1 MDVGSCALRSRDT
14 RRVLFCVRTMT
25 GSESHG
31 NSLEARMT
39 SMTLSGAETS
49 TGAPSR
55 HHGGAT
61 ALTNTTWLA
70 AQQRKATHQPF
81 QPRPLKMVANL
92 EGKTPPRAPLVSRHA
107 IGNVPG
113 GGPAATEPKARA
125 PSHASVRPREEKKP
139 APAAPAPAP
148 EAPQFDLGHYDG
160 GLERDESKG
169 RRDTSSRSSDDCNTL
184 AMDSSMDGCVQ
195 TTDAACIT
203 SPRGNGACR
212 SLRLG
217 GRSARASLGA
227 CTSRGRRR

>member
-1 MDVGSCALRSRDT
+1 MDVGSCAHRSRDT

-39 SMTLSGAETS
+39 SMTLSGTETS

-92 EGKTPPRAPLVSRHA
+92 EGKTTPRAPLVSRHA
-107 IGNVPG
+107 IGNVPAAA
-113 GGPAATEPKARA
+113 PATTEPKARA
-125 PSHASVRPREEKKP
+125 PSHVSVRPREEKKP

-160 GLERDESKG
+160 GLERDERKG
-169 RRDTSSRSSDDCNTL
+169 RRDTSPRSSDDYDTL
-184 AMDSSMDGCVQ
+184 AMDSSMDGYVQ

-203 SPRGNGACR
+203 SPRGSGVCR
-212 SLRLG
+212 SSRLG